1 MTLLQT
7 RPLFHSVFL
16 SSGDRVMRERLEW
29 AALIVLAAL
38 LGSGWI
44 YLSRETGSVGPTI
57 LTTAPY
63 VGNLA
68 PDFTLQTIDGRS
80 ITLRD
85 YTDSGGTPVVLNFW
99 ATWCPPCRVEMP
111 YFENASHLY
120 AGEVV
125 VLGLNQAESAD
136 VMAAYAR
143 DHGLTYPLL
152 VDQDMRVNNLYGVL
166 NLPTT
171 IFIDKNGVV
180 REVLIGTISQAVL
193 EDRIRDVLE

>member
-1 MTLLQT
+1 
-7 RPLFHSVFL
+7 
-16 SSGDRVMRERLEW
+16 MRERLEW

>member
-1 MTLLQT
+1 
-7 RPLFHSVFL
+7 
-16 SSGDRVMRERLEW
+16 MRDRLEW
-29 AALIVLAAL
+29 FALIALTAL
-38 LGSGWI
+38 LGAGWI
-44 YLSRETGSVGPTI
+44 YLSRETAADAGPTP

-68 PDFTLQTIDGRS
+68 PDFTLQTLDGRS

-85 YTDSGGTPVVLNFW
+85 YTAGEGTPVVLNFW

-111 YFENASHLY
+111 YFESVNALY
-120 AGEVV
+120 AGQVA
-125 VLGLNQAESAD
+125 VLGLNQAESAETIAD
-136 VMAAYAR
+136 YAR

-171 IFIDKNGVV
+171 IFIDRNGVV
-180 REVLIGTISQAVL
+180 REVLIGTINQGVL
-193 EDRIRDVLE
+193 VDRIEALLDS

>member
-1 MTLLQT
+1 
-7 RPLFHSVFL
+7 
-16 SSGDRVMRERLEW
+16 MRERLEW
-29 AALIVLAAL
+29 VAIILLAGL
-38 LGSGWI
+38 LGAGWT
-44 YLSRETGSVGPTI
+44 YVSRETNADTGPTP

-68 PDFTLQTIDGRS
+68 PDFTLQTVAGES

-85 YTDSGGTPVVLNFW
+85 FTAGEGTPVVLNFW

-111 YFENASHLY
+111 YFENVSHLY
-120 AGEVV
+120 DGDVA
-125 VLGLNQAESAD
+125 VLGLNQAESAA
-136 VMAAYAR
+136 VIAEYAR

-152 VDQDMRVNNLYGVL
+152 VDDDMRVNNLFGVL

-171 IFIDKNGVV
+171 IFIDRNGVV

-193 EDRIRDVLE
+193 EDRIADLLE